1 MPIAIPAALRTVLLD
16 KAYGHVI
23 TRGADGS
30 PQVTMVWMDIE
41 GNQALFNTADGRVK
55 VKNLRRD
62 PRVQVSVQ
70 DRHNP
75 QSYALLQGIATL
87 SNEGAEAHIDAMAKR
102 FMGLDTYPWRAP
114 GERRIL
120 VRIDV
125 EKISGFTPQMQP
137 WS

>member
-1 MPIAIPAALRTVLLD
+1 MPIAMPAALRAVLLD

-23 TRGADGS
+23 TQGSNGA
-30 PQVTMVWMDIE
+30 PQVTMVWMDVD

-62 PRVQVSVQ
+62 PRIQVSVQ
-70 DRHNP
+70 DRHHP
-75 QSYALLQGIATL
+75 QAYALLQGIATL
-87 SNEGAEAHIDAMAKR
+87 SHEGAEAHIDAMAQR
-102 FMGLDTYPWRAP
+102 FLGLDTYPWRTP

-125 EKISGFTPQMQP
+125 EKIGGFTPQMQA
-137 WS
+137 WA